1 MLTVFP
7 LHTSTIKVLLPPIES
22 TQDATVFVVGGA
34 AVALV
39 YDAGRSTRA
48 LDAAFDSS
56 YEDAGAY
63 LRMTSQVGVPNG
75 QDEDWLNDGAK
86 GMMPGYDKD
95 AQVIYD
101 GQALDV
107 YVASPQ
113 YLLAMKLYAARPGRD
128 LNDAVKLWSISGYT
142 SESQGVALLR
152 GEVPTTFAATQ
163 ALAFYSKGR

>member
-1 MLTVFP
+1 M
-7 LHTSTIKVLLPPIES
+7 
-22 TQDATVFVVGGA
+22 FVVGGA
-34 AVALV
+34 AMTLA

-56 YEDAGAY
+56 YEDVGAF
-63 LRMTSQVGVPNG
+63 LRMTYQVGERNG
-75 QDEDWLNDGAK
+75 QDEDWLNDGGK
-86 GMMPGYDKD
+86 GTMPGYDKD

-107 YVASPQ
+107 YGASPQ

-142 SESQGVALLR
+142 SECQGVALLR
-152 GEVPTTFAATQ
+152 EKYPPHLLLPKHWYFIQEVAKQ
-163 ALAFYSKGR
+163 YSS